1 MSASRAIV
9 NRATASPATGN
20 AEPAPMTRGAGPSAE
35 TIDVHATAVAIE
47 GRALLLRGPSGSG
60 KSDLAL
66 RLVDGGA
73 RLIGDDRVRIE
84 RRGTSLW
91 ALAPPDIPEALRHK
105 IEIRG
110 LGIAGLPGLAEAP
123 LLFVVDL
130 APGAVP
136 ERLPAAQN
144 CHYLGVGLPLIALD
158 PFTASAAAKL
168 RLAVKLGPGSI
179 IPPP

>member
-1 MSASRAIV
+1 
-9 NRATASPATGN
+9 
-20 AEPAPMTRGAGPSAE
+20 MTRGAGASAD
-35 TIDVHATAVAIE
+35 TIDLHATAVAIE
-47 GRALLLRGPSGSG
+47 GRALLLRGPAGSG

-84 RRGTSLW
+84 RRGAALW
-91 ALAPPDIPEALRHK
+91 ALTPPDIPAALRHK

-110 LGIAGLPGLAEAP
+110 IGIAGLPGLAEAP
-123 LLFVVDL
+123 LILAVDL
-130 APGAVP
+130 VPGQAP

-144 CHYLGVGLPLIALD
+144 CHYLGVALPLIQLD
-158 PFTASAAAKL
+158 PFAASAAAKL

>member
-1 MSASRAIV
+1 
-9 NRATASPATGN
+9 
-20 AEPAPMTRGAGPSAE
+20 MTRGAGASADA
-35 TIDVHATAVAIE
+35 IDVHATAVAIE
-47 GRALLLRGPSGSG
+47 GRALLLRGHSGSG

-84 RRGTSLW
+84 RRGTVLW
-91 ALAPPDIPEALRHK
+91 ALTPPDIPEALRHK

-110 LGIAGLPGLAEAP
+110 IGIASLPGLAEAP
-123 LLFVVDL
+123 LILAVDL
-130 APGAVP
+130 VPGPAP

-144 CHYLGVGLPLIALD
+144 CHYLGVALPLIALD

>member
-1 MSASRAIV
+1 MSAPRA
-9 NRATASPATGN
+9 NGNGERPA
-20 AEPAPMTRGAGPSAE
+20 MTRSTVQPADRVDLHG
-35 TIDVHATAVAIE
+35 TAVAVE
-47 GRALLLRGPSGSG
+47 GQGLLLRGGSGSG

-73 RLIGDDRVRIE
+73 RLVADDRVRIE
-84 RRGTSLW
+84 RRGDILW
-91 ALAPPDIPEALRHK
+91 VMVPPGIPDALRHK

-110 LGIAGLPGLAEAP
+110 FGIASLPGLAEAP
-123 LLFVVDL
+123 LALVVDL
-130 APGAVP
+130 EPGLSL

-144 CHYLGVGLPLIALD
+144 CHYLGLSLPLIALD
-158 PFTASAAAKL
+158 PFAVSAAAKL

>member
-1 MSASRAIV
+1 
-9 NRATASPATGN
+9 
-20 AEPAPMTRGAGPSAE
+20 MTRGTGPSADG
-35 TIDVHATAVAIE
+35 IDVHATAVAIDNK
-47 GRALLLRGPSGSG
+47 ALLLRGPPGSG

-66 RLVDGGA
+66 RLVDEGA

-84 RRGTSLW
+84 RRGPALW
-91 ALAPPDIPEALRHK
+91 ALTPPAIAEALRHK

-123 LLFVVDL
+123 LMLVVDL
-130 APGAVP
+130 APGLTP

-144 CHYLGVGLPLIALD
+144 CHYLGVALPLIALD
-158 PFTASAAAKL
+158 PFAASAAAKL